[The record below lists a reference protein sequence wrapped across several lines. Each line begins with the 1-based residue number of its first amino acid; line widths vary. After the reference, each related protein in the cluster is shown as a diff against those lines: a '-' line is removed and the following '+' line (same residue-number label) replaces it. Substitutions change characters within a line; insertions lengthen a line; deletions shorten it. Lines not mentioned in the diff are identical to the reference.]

1 MFLFIQ
7 EQSITAQRLF
17 PNALGGTIVKF
28 QILYLLILL
37 GAACAPQLEPTPGPD
52 TAVTSP
58 PVDTMPTN
66 EPFANPFAPQPGD
79 ADLTRGN
86 VYIDEASLIIRESF
100 PPQIS
105 LVLVGN
111 LPTPC
116 NQLRV
121 EISSPDTENKIMV
134 DAYSVIDPNQVCTQV
149 LEPFEESIDLGAF
162 PTGHYSVWVNGELA
176 GEFDS

>member
-1 MFLFIQ
+1 MK
-7 EQSITAQRLF
+7 EQLSATRRHLVNK
-17 PNALGGTIVKF
+17 PGDTHVKP
-28 QILYLLILL
+28 QILLILILL
-37 GAACAPQLEPTPGPD
+37 GAACAPLEPTPRPD
-52 TAVTSP
+52 TAVTNP
-58 PVDTMPTN
+58 PIDPMPTN
-66 EPFANPFAPQPGD
+66 QPGANPFAPQPGD

-86 VYIDEASLIIRESF
+86 AYLDEASLIIRESF

-105 LVLVGN
+105 LTLVGN

-121 EISSPDTENKIMV
+121 EIGSPDADNNINV
-134 DAYSVIDPNQVCTQV
+134 NVYSVTDPNQVCIEV
-149 LEPFEESIDLGAF
+149 LEPFEEHISLGTF